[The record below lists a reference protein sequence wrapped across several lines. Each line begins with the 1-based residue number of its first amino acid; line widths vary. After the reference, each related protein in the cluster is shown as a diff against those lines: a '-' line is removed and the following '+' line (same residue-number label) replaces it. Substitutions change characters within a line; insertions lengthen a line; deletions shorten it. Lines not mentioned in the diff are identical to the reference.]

1 MKISKDEILKLV
13 KADIDQAEG
22 YSESVI
28 IPSVRT
34 RYDIYNASESY
45 YEKLMPRLSKKS
57 KVVSTDVADVI
68 EWIMPRLMQTFFG
81 SDDIVAVQGRNAE
94 DTHKASIL
102 QQLCNYQITVL
113 NNGFMVFYR
122 WFKDAL
128 ITGLGVV
135 KCYWDRKY
143 EYEDLEEFIGEE
155 QLQLLMSDENIEVK
169 DYSIF
174 SQDPMTL
181 RSVYKVKYRLKK
193 ITKNQP
199 VIENVPITEFL
210 FDSTAKTISDA
221 KYIIHKKKVTIDYL
235 KTQADRG
242 IYDKKAV
249 DELIENTPSDTTDYD
264 AFFITGQDDVIQQVS
279 NETQPA
285 RNSVYLYECY
295 EKIDIDGDDRL
306 EDVIVTVCGNKVLRV
321 EENTYGRSTFFTLSP
336 VMEPHKIFG
345 KGMSDIIGQLQ
356 DLKTALLK
364 ELVTNLSL
372 SNESKLLLREDA
384 VYVEDLLSNRPF
396 VRVRQN
402 VPNIHNVITPMAP
415 KPIHQLTMP
424 MLEYLD
430 YTRENRS
437 GITRYSQGMDA
448 NSLNH
453 TATGISQIMQ
463 ASNQRLELIM
473 RIFAETGIKELFSFL
488 VQLNQKF
495 IDKEQVI
502 RLTNKELEISP
513 DDLNGNFDL
522 VVNAGIALGTQ
533 EKQLQAL
540 QMMMA
545 HTIQVLL
552 PNGLAKPEHIY
563 NLTKLMYTKLG
574 YKNID
579 DFMVPIEVIKQQE
592 QMQQMMQQQGAQQQP
607 QGQQEQQIPNEL
619 MQQMMTS
626 LQGGMQ

>member
-1 MKISKDEILKLV
+1 MKLSKDEILRLIR
-13 KADIDQAEG
+13 ADIEQAEQ
-22 YSESVI
+22 YAENII
-28 IPSVRT
+28 IPAVKT
-34 RYDIYNASESY
+34 RYDIYNASDSY

-81 SDDIVAVQGRNAE
+81 SDDIISVQGRNEE
-94 DTHKASIL
+94 DTPKADIL
-102 QQLCNYQITVL
+102 QKLCNYQISVL

-128 ITGLGVV
+128 ITGLGIV

-143 EYEDLEEFIGEE
+143 EYEDLEEFVGEE
-155 QLQLLMSDENIEVK
+155 QFQLMQADENIEIK

-174 SQDPMTL
+174 SQDPISL
-181 RSVYKVKYRLKK
+181 KNVFKVKYRIKNM
-193 ITKNQP
+193 TKNQP

-210 FDSTAKTISDA
+210 FDFTAKSINEA

-235 KTQADRG
+235 KTQAEKG

-249 DELIENTPSDTTDYD
+249 NEIEENAPTENDELDVFYV
-264 AFFITGQDDVIQQVS
+264 TGQEENIQNIN
-279 NETQPA
+279 NELQPA

-295 EKIDIDGDDRL
+295 EKLDINDDGKL
-306 EDVIVTVCGNKVLRV
+306 EDVIITICGNKVLRI
-321 EENTYGRSTFFTLSP
+321 EENTYGRSTFFTLSAIL
-336 VMEPHKIFG
+336 EPYKIFG
-345 KGMSDIIGQLQ
+345 KGMPDVIGQLQ

-372 SNESKLLLREDA
+372 SNESKLLIREDA
-384 VYVEDLLSNRPF
+384 VYVEDLLTNRPF
-396 VRVRQN
+396 VRIRQN
-402 VPNIHNVITPMAP
+402 VPNIHNVITPMTP

-424 MLEYLD
+424 MLEYID

-463 ASNQRLELIM
+463 ASNQRLELII
-473 RIFAETGIKELFSFL
+473 RIFAETGIKEFFSFL
-488 VQLNQKF
+488 IELNQKF
-495 IDKEQVI
+495 IDKNQVI
-502 RLTNKELEISP
+502 RLTNKELEITP
-513 DDLNGNFDL
+513 DDLDGKFDL
-522 VVNAGIALGTQ
+522 IVNAGITLGTP

-540 QMMMA
+540 QMMMS
-545 HTIQVLL
+545 HTMQVLL

-563 NLTKLMYTKLG
+563 NLTKLMYEKLG
-574 YKNID
+574 YKNIG
-579 DFMVPIEVIKQQE
+579 DFMIPIEQLQQQQQMMMQNQQMQQTDGQQEMPQQE
-592 QMQQMMQQQGAQQQP
+592 QIKP
-607 QGQQEQQIPNEL
+607 EL
-619 MQQMMTS
+619 MQQLMMS
-626 LQGGMQ
+626 MQQGG